1 MFAMR
6 LFSES
11 RKKISLSVPR
21 RYTDGSARVINCM
34 SLEFAGEA
42 QSKDTVV
49 GVGGVLFSYE
59 TGKTHPGGGRQR
71 RKAPRTKPWKHCSG

>member
-1 MFAMR
+1 MFAMC

-11 RKKISLSVPR
+11 WEEISLSVPR

-49 GVGGVLFSYE
+49 GVGGVLFPYE
-59 TGKTHPGGGRQR
+59 TGKTHAGGGDREGR
-71 RKAPRTKPWKHCSG
+71 APRTKPWKHCSG